1 MGNFVCSNYGVGNV
15 S

>member
-1 MGNFVCSNYGVGNV
+1 MGNSVCSNYGVGSV